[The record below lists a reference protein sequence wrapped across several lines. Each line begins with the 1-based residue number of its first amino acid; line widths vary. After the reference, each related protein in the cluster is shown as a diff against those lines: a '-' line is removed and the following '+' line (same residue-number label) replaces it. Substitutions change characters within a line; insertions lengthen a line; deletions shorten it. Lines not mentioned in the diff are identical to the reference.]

1 MYYMGYLFSKKLNN
15 SAFSSLFTH
24 TVPYLGYLVVLY
36 EHLLTL
42 LSRLCRAE
50 NFNDLVI
57 IYFILLITF
66 FAGYCESFNMFKLRS
81 VYFSLLH
88 FASF

>member
-1 MYYMGYLFSKKLNN
+1 MGYLFSKKLNN
-15 SAFSSLFTH
+15 SALQL
-24 TVPYLGYLVVLY
+24 VYAYCALLGYLVVLY
-36 EHLLTL
+36 DHLLTL